1 MQVPDSPREIF
12 AQRVHALK
20 EGLKTAGITILEI
33 LGALAQAAEEYQ
45 NTPIPCRRC
54 GTMVLRKKTARY
66 TPSFDLP
73 KGFPH
78 PYGWCPACVAKLQKD
93 IAEYWRMGREERI
106 VYMECERARE
116 RGLSASLTLQEW
128 EQTKKQF
135 KEHWGT
141 DTDCCAYC
149 GGPYEALD
157 HFVPIVSGGGT
168 IAGNCVPA
176 CKRCNSSKGGLH
188 PDEIRETVRS
198 PEAIRRVRTSLA
210 QLQIPVSSQISVIPV
225 LPEDSGDGEGSLNQG

>member
-1 MQVPDSPREIF
+1 MKVPDRPQNIF
-12 AQRVHALK
+12 AQRVQDLK
-20 EGLKTAGITILEI
+20 AGLKVVGKTALQIM
-33 LGALAQAAEEYQ
+33 AAIAEAHERWE
-45 NTPIPCRRC
+45 NTPVPCRRC
-54 GTMVLRKKTARY
+54 STMVLRKETVRY

-93 IAEYWRMGREERI
+93 IAEYWRMSREERI
-106 VYMECERARE
+106 IYMECERARE
-116 RGLSASLTLQEW
+116 RGLPATLTLQEW
-128 EQTKKQF
+128 EQTKKHF
-135 KEHWGT
+135 REHWGI

-198 PEAIRRVRTSLA
+198 PEAIRRVRTTLT
-210 QLQIPVSSQISVIPV
+210 QLHLTVPSQSSPTPT
-225 LPEDSGDGEGSLNQG
+225 LPEIAVDGEVSPN